1 MKDSRESPV
10 LGQSKIKPEDYLL
23 FFITFKCRRRVIS
36 VTILKYA
43 KYLFKLKDVSSC
55 SNKPLEDLFLQVD
68 TRFGFWVHSDT
79 ETKQWL
85 TLYQRK
91 SGHYWQELDGF
102 NSHHPAF
109 VHFNLTGPVEKFQQ
123 HPNKDWK
130 ATNRTRGH
138 WVRSK
143 NATSVP

>member
-10 LGQSKIKPEDYLL
+10 LGQSIIKPEDYLL
-23 FFITFKCRRRVIS
+23 FFTTFKCRRRVIS
-36 VTILKYA
+36 VNILKYG

-68 TRFGFWVHSDT
+68 SQFGFWVHSDT

-91 SGHYWQELDGF
+91 SGEVKKDMCRL
-102 NSHHPAF
+102 AI
-109 VHFNLTGPVEKFQQ
+109 TG
-123 HPNKDWK
+123 
-130 ATNRTRGH
+130 
-138 WVRSK
+138 K
-143 NATSVP
+143 N